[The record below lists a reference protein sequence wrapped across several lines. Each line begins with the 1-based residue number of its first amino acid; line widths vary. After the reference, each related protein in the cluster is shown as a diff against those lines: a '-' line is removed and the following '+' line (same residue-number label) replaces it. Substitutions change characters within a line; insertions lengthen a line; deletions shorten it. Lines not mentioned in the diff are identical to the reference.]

1 MKIKYVYFRKKIKYV
16 YFTNMVY
23 VYINIYR
30 SFFEFNFIYIYIYI
44 YICGVKGSR
53 DPNPSDIKSKAHA
66 EE

>member
-16 YFTNMVY
+16 YVTNMVY

-30 SFFEFNFIYIYIYI
+30 SFFEFNFIYI